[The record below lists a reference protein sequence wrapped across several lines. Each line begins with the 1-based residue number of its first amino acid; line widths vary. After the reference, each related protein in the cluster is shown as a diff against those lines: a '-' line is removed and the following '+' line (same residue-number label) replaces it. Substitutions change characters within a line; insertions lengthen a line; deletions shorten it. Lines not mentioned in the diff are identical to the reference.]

1 MSLQNV
7 ESLKP
12 TGLFTNYIY
21 KAIPLVFDESMSY
34 YETLLGLLAYLKNT
48 VIPTVNNN
56 ADAVIELQNL
66 YNQLHDY
73 VENYF
78 NNLDVQQ
85 EINNK
90 LDDMTQNG
98 TLTNIIKT
106 YVDPI
111 YQAYENNINNQIQ
124 NINSKVSTLQSGSP
138 AGVFDSLSDL
148 QSADP
153 DHSKIYLVKSNGD
166 WYYYN
171 DNSSSWESGG
181 TYQSMIIPD
190 NYINPIMT
198 TFLKNNQDNLLYIPN
213 GTYSGITMSQQLD
226 GLISASGTVTVGTP
240 QDRTF
245 ASYYLKQGNLF
256 LMNTGNS
263 PFCSIYNSNY
273 SKRIAVIIQ
282 SNNQVVNIPSDGIYH
297 LSFEGINSLNFNGYV
312 LFTQNQLSQYSPPRF
327 NNPYLKLLDDNFNPN
342 LLSKINYP
350 DTLFNS
356 NPDNGFFN
364 NKSHTNRLLHPYV
377 INYDLRKNSSFLKKV
392 VGYFM
397 SDNINDAY
405 CYVTT
410 KNQDGNYD
418 IITSSRFIISNNI
431 SQIDFNLDISQYD
444 NIYLIC
450 NNVAYLLQNS
460 SPGIGFS
467 RVERDDNI
475 FVPYDEDHP
484 NGDVY
489 LEIYTL
495 IPNTAESLKSYSNKL
510 YNLLKKDINPNPN
523 YYKNLK
529 NALYYDFYNL
539 NNINELSLTNSQ
551 IQNNSLNCNDYTLT
565 IMNKS
570 CSLDYINIESEF
582 TFNSNSTFGLFSGN
596 MLGFINNSNNT
607 INLGY
612 NFNNNN
618 VIPTTVTS
626 NNLTIN
632 FVNGNKYILK
642 FIKNA
647 MNYTFSILD
656 INSMTENSVTIDRI
670 QNKGFGNAGI
680 VTFSGSVNF
689 NYIKYNTILYDFAKV
704 LFLGDSTT
712 EGVDVIDSSNRW
724 CDKLAKNYFSN
735 NAIISGVGGE
745 TTQQGYNRLN
755 NILNL
760 GYTFQIAIIYL
771 GLNDIRTQSLANF
784 KSYIP
789 QIYNLCIQNNIHPIF
804 TTPWKLQDYE
814 EYAQQ
819 ATEFLIEQGY
829 DLIRFDL
836 TNITVL
842 HPNDS
847 QQQILVDQAEKALN
861 YYLPIYNI

>member
-1 MSLQNV
+1 MSLQNI
-7 ESLKP
+7 EFLKP

-34 YETLLGLLAYLKNT
+34 YETLCGLLAYLKNT

-56 ADAVIELQNL
+56 ADAVSELQNL
-66 YNQLHDY
+66 YTQLHDY

-263 PFCSIYNSNY
+263 PFCSIYNSDY

-297 LSFEGINSLNFNGYV
+297 LSFEGITSLNFNGYV

-327 NNPYLKLLDDNFNPN
+327 NNPYLRLLDDNFNPN

-612 NFNNNN
+612 NFNKNN

-784 KSYIP
+784 KLYIP

-804 TTPWKLQDYE
+804 ATPWKLQDYE

-819 ATEFLIEQGY
+819 ATDFLIEQGY

-847 QQQILVDQAEKALN
+847 QQQILVDQSEKALN

>member
-804 TTPWKLQDYE
+804 ATPWKLQDYE
-814 EYAQQ
+814 EYAKQ
-819 ATEFLIEQGY
+819 ATDFLIEQGY

-847 QQQILVDQAEKALN
+847 QQQILIDQAEKALN